1 MTDMTR
7 SSEPWHIDR
16 RIPLALIGS
25 ILLQSGMASWWAS
38 GITQRMESLEAWRQD
53 SKSVA
58 ADIAVVRSQ
67 VLDLKEVLR
76 RIESRIQSHR
86 AN

>member
-1 MTDMTR
+1 MTR
-7 SSEPWHIDR
+7 PHEPWRVDR
-16 RIPLALIGS
+16 TIPLALIGS

-38 GITQRMESLEAWRQD
+38 GITQRVENLETWRQE

-67 VLDLKEVLR
+67 VLDLKDVLR
-76 RIESRIQSHR
+76 RIDSRIQSQ
-86 AN
+86 NSN